1 MLVFISISTFFI
13 GDFISAAENEISQI
27 NPVIEMFKDK
37 FETNGYLENETAHRV
52 NAPHIFPKV
61 QNIFQLETWFNFSD
75 EFSLY
80 GLTWLKY
87 DAAYESNNYSDEASR
102 EYKTNFK
109 TKDILREL
117 YVEGSISDL
126 SFRLG
131 RQQVI
136 WGEAVG
142 LKITD
147 IINPQDLREFILD
160 DFIDSRVPLWMLK
173 LEYSLGKYDIEN
185 LFIPDFEPDRP
196 AETGS
201 EWSLPSPFS
210 YPQQPI
216 SKPGDGFE
224 STEIGLRLSRFLGGW
239 DISSS
244 YFYTWDDSPAL
255 HIKEEKSEKKVFP
268 EHHRHHT
275 LGFTFNNAFGKWVPQ
290 GEFAFNIGKFF
301 RIEETEVAEGVTRK
315 NNLFYM
321 TGADYTVNDNLLVNG
336 QFIQQI
342 IFNYEEGIIDDAIEN
357 IFSIFFQSNFM
368 NETLKPDLLILYD
381 ANDGVFLIR
390 PKAAYD
396 LTDKIKLTLGAD
408 IIEGEAKGF
417 IGQFNNNDRI
427 YFETKYSF

>member
-1 MLVFISISTFFI
+1 MLVFISMSTFFI

-61 QNIFQLETWFNFSD
+61 QNLFQLETWFNFSD

-160 DFIDSRVPLWMLK
+160 DFIDSRIPLWMLK

-201 EWSLPSPFS
+201 EWSLPSSFS

-342 IFNYEEGIIDDAIEN
+342 IFNYEEGMIDDEIEN

-368 NETLKPDLLILYD
+368 NEMLKPDLLILYD
-381 ANDGVFLIR
+381 SNDGVFLIR